1 VAYNLHALQAQVN
14 HRPLPPV
21 PPIPIRQLNQ
31 ALKTDPSWA
40 HSSSAWLTAMLVLII
55 MTAVLLAIAVVALR
69 RLDIGRQG
77 RKQARAR

>member
-1 VAYNLHALQAQVN
+1 
-14 HRPLPPV
+14 
-21 PPIPIRQLNQ
+21 
-31 ALKTDPSWA
+31 
-40 HSSSAWLTAMLVLII
+40 MLVLII